1 MLLDNTV
8 KTSVRANCVALEHQL
23 KGDVAFYYGSID
35 FGALKIFR
43 DFIEKMSQVS
53 ICNSQSLY
61 FFLNSPGGSA
71 EVAEKM
77 VEIMRHHYAEISF
90 VVPDMAFSAGTILC
104 MSGDHIYMDYSSA
117 LGPIDPQVW
126 NGKEWVPA
134 LGYLDKVEQL
144 LDKGAKNQ
152 LSNAEFLILQNQ
164 DLALLSRYEQAR
176 DLTVTLLKK
185 WLVQYKFRDWLTHA
199 NDPGKIGQQV
209 TVQEKEERAKEIA
222 RLLGDN
228 KVWHSHGR
236 MIGPGT
242 LSSVLRLRIN
252 DYSKDTILRPLVRAY
267 NDLLTEYIA
276 RQGFKLFLHSRD
288 YF

>member
-1 MLLDNTV
+1 MLLDNAV
-8 KTSVRANCVALEHQL
+8 RDSVRAQCEALEQHL

-35 FGALKIFR
+35 SGALKIFR
-43 DFIEKMSQVS
+43 DFIEKMSLAS
-53 ICNSQSLY
+53 TYKPKSLF

-77 VEIMRHHYAEISF
+77 VEIMRHHYSEISF

-104 MSGDHIYMDYSSA
+104 MSGDQIYMDYSSA

-126 NGKEWVPA
+126 NGKDWVPA

-144 LDKGAKNQ
+144 LEKARQNQ

-164 DLALLSRYEQAR
+164 DLALLSRYEQAK

-185 WLVQYKFRDWLTHA
+185 WLVQYKFRDWLTHGS
-199 NDPGKIGQQV
+199 DPRKIGLPV
-209 TVQEKEERAKEIA
+209 TAQEKEDRAKEIA
-222 RLLGDN
+222 RDLGDN
-228 KVWHSHGR
+228 KMWHSHGR

-242 LSSVLRLRIN
+242 LNSKLRLRIN
-252 DYSKDTILRPLVRAY
+252 DYSDDTILRPMIRAY